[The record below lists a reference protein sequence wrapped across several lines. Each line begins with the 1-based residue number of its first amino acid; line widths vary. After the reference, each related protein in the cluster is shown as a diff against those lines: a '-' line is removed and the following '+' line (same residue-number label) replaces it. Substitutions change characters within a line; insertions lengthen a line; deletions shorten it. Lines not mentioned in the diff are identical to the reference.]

1 MKNVLD
7 SQLKEFV
14 SRLKRNTEV
23 LPKSD
28 TQRKVSI
35 VMPLYNQVDYIERSI
50 FSVLNQDY
58 SNIELIIIDGGSTD
72 GSIEIIKKY
81 ESYLAYWMTEPDEGQ
96 SDALNKGFEHATG
109 EIFGWLNADDLYMPD
124 AIERAVDALNKEKYK
139 SVVFGDYLTIDKE
152 DNIIK
157 KEFAFDFSVGQFLY
171 EGFHLNAQSMFW
183 KKDVHFRFGKFDKS
197 LHRTMDY
204 DFILRI
210 GLREGQKRFLRLPIP
225 LGCFRRHEA
234 QKTQGLDPTV
244 TAEHHVIASKNN
256 CNLKYT
262 LLGYGMKRFYR
273 IRRVWW
279 YFKRAGV
286 AYVAIKLLRK
296 ISKPSP

>member
-28 TQRKVSI
+28 TQPKVSI

-72 GSIEIIKKY
+72 GSIEIIKKH

-139 SVVFGDYLTIDKE
+139 SVVFGDYLVIDKE

-210 GLREGQKRFLRLPIP
+210 GLREGQKQFLRLPIP

-244 TAEHHVIASKNN
+244 IAEHHVIASKNN

-262 LLGYGMKRFYR
+262 LLGYGMKRLYR

-286 AYVAIKLLRK
+286 AYVTIKLLRK